1 MATAADPATIRNTND
16 AHQTLI
22 SINVAAQAP
31 LKLNST
37 NYLSWK
43 LQFQT
48 LFIGYDLL
56 GYIDGSKPCPP
67 ATLTQDN
74 ATRPNPEYILWI
86 RQDQLILNAVIGSI
100 LPTIIPFIAQATTSR
115 QAWTILANTYAKPSR
130 GRIKQIKNQL
140 KNTTKGSLSV
150 TEFMQTIKT
159 RADDLALLGA
169 SLDEEEIT
177 DKILDGLGD
186 EYKELVRAVQARDTS
201 ITFEELH
208 EKLLNF
214 EVSLQSTPLE
224 PHHFP
229 ATANPTYRTNNKSW
243 RPSQPQGTTTTNWRP
258 SYNSTNRSPAGTTT
272 GSRNPPRPYLGHCQI
287 CRIQGHTAKRCPS
300 FRLVPVQN
308 SPTSNSPQQ
317 GTPWQPQAHL
327 ATHPSTTPS
336 WLMDSG
342 ASHHVTSDLDNLSL
356 HTPYIGTDD
365 IMIGDGSNLPI
376 THTGST
382 SLKTSQHTFTLDNVL
397 CALHTGT
404 ILLQGQT
411 KDGVY
416 EWPTS
421 SPFTAFS
428 TIKTTSFDWHHRLGH
443 PAFSILKHIVSSN
456 HLGSSSSLSSDFSS
470 DFLSTNGISHLTT
483 PPHTPEHNGY
493 SERRHLHI
501 VETGLAL
508 LTHASLPR
516 SYWTYAFAT
525 AVYLINR
532 MPTPTLNLSS
542 PYHKIFQ
549 TTPNY
554 SKLRVFGCLCYP
566 WLRPYTSHK
575 LESRS
580 KPCVFLGYSL
590 TQSAYYCLDPSTS
603 RIYVSRHVKFV
614 ESQFPYSSVS
624 GPSSIPH
631 SNPINTWIPAPIKV
645 MSSTSQPPLNMPS
658 EGFTPQQTQSAAST
672 SIPIQPPSTNTAQNT
687 QTTTPSLTSSTNT
700 TPPLHNPPETTT
712 LPTHTMTTRAKNN
725 IHKPITKMNLH
736 TQLSKS
742 NGLEPTTVTKALLD
756 PKWRKAMSD
765 ECDALVK
772 NGTWELVPPNST
784 QNIVG
789 CKWIFRIKRNSDG
802 SIDRFKAR
810 LVAKGFHQR
819 PGVDYLDTFS
829 PVVKPTTVRVVL
841 SLAVSRGW
849 SLRQLDV
856 NNAFLQGHLS
866 ETVHMQQPPGFVD
879 QDHPSYVCKLRK
891 AIYGLKQAPRA
902 WYHELR
908 TFLLSSGFKN
918 SHADT
923 SLFVLTTAAQKMY
936 ILVYVDDLII
946 TGDNTKMIDSFVDG
960 LAHRFSIKDLGQLS
974 YFLGV
979 EVVPNQQGILL
990 SQRRYILDILART
1003 HMTDA
1008 KPVLTPIPT
1017 SPPLLKSGTA
1027 LPDPTEY
1034 RTIVGSL
1041 QYLLITRPDLA
1052 FAVNKLSQYM
1062 HTPTTD
1068 HWSFVKRLLRYLC
1081 GTINEGL
1088 QIHRK
1093 SPLNLHAYSD
1103 ADWAGDKDDFSST
1116 SAYVIYLGRNPVSW
1130 SSKKQKTIAR
1140 SSTEAEY
1147 RSVAN
1152 AAAELNW
1159 LCYLLT
1165 DLGVQL
1171 PYCPVLYC
1179 DNVGATQALLQSCV
1193 SLQDE
1198 TCCHRLSLH
1207 QRSSTKWYPS
1217 CCACILSRSTCRC
1230 THQASSPYPFS
1241 RSQIQDWTPIP
1252 SSILRGHIIT
1262 QRIATDCS
1270 CEQLYR
1276 L

>member
-1 MATAADPATIRNTND
+1 M
-16 AHQTLI
+16 
-22 SINVAAQAP
+22 
-31 LKLNST
+31 
-37 NYLSWK
+37 
-43 LQFQT
+43 
-48 LFIGYDLL
+48 
-56 GYIDGSKPCPP
+56 
-67 ATLTQDN
+67 
-74 ATRPNPEYILWI
+74 
-86 RQDQLILNAVIGSI
+86 
-100 LPTIIPFIAQATTSR
+100 
-115 QAWTILANTYAKPSR
+115 
-130 GRIKQIKNQL
+130 
-140 KNTTKGSLSV
+140 
-150 TEFMQTIKT
+150 
-159 RADDLALLGA
+159 
-169 SLDEEEIT
+169 
-177 DKILDGLGD
+177 
-186 EYKELVRAVQARDTS
+186 
-201 ITFEELH
+201 
-208 EKLLNF
+208 
-214 EVSLQSTPLE
+214 
-224 PHHFP
+224 
-229 ATANPTYRTNNKSW
+229 
-243 RPSQPQGTTTTNWRP
+243 
-258 SYNSTNRSPAGTTT
+258 
-272 GSRNPPRPYLGHCQI
+272 
-287 CRIQGHTAKRCPS
+287 
-300 FRLVPVQN
+300 
-308 SPTSNSPQQ
+308 
-317 GTPWQPQAHL
+317 
-327 ATHPSTTPS
+327 
-336 WLMDSG
+336 
-342 ASHHVTSDLDNLSL
+342 
-356 HTPYIGTDD
+356 GTDD
-365 IMIGDGSNLPI
+365 ILIGDGSNLAI
-376 THTGST
+376 THIGST
-382 SLKTSQHTFTLDNVL
+382 SLKTPHHHFTLNNVL
-397 CALHTGT
+397 CVPSMKKNLISISQFCTSNNVSIEFLPSTFLVKELQTGAT
-404 ILLQGQT
+404 VLKGQT

-416 EWPTS
+416 EWPNS
-421 SPFTAFS
+421 SPLIAFS
-428 TIKTTSFDWHHRLGH
+428 ATKTTSSDWHHRLGH
-443 PAFSILKHIVSSN
+443 PAFPILKHIVSSN
-456 HLGSSSSLSSDFSS
+456 SLGVSSSLSSDFSCNACLCNKSHKLPFSNSTIVSTQPLEIIFS
-470 DFLSTNGISHLTT
+470 DVWTSPIYSHNGFKYYVIFIDHFTKYIWFYPLKNKSDVKEVFIRFKAIVEKHFHSAIKTLYSDNGGEYISLTNFLSTNGISHLTT

-508 LTHASLPR
+508 LTHASLPI

-549 TTPNY
+549 IAPNY
-554 SKLRVFGCLCYP
+554 SKLKVFGCLCYP
-566 WLRPYTSHK
+566 WLKPYTSHK
-575 LESRS
+575 LEPRS

-614 ESQFPYSSVS
+614 ESQFPYSSLS
-624 GPSSIPH
+624 GPPSTHHP
-631 SNPINTWIPAPIKV
+631 NPIATWIPAPIPIP
-645 MSSTSQPPLNMPS
+645 SPSSQPPLTMPS
-658 EGFTPQQTQSAAST
+658 EAIVPQPLSAAPT
-672 SIPIQPPSTNTAQNT
+672 PTQYRFHPQHKPTQPLTPTLIATLNHS
-687 QTTTPSLTSSTNT
+687 TPSPQIPTSPT
-700 TPPLHNPPETTT
+700 NPPDPHP
-712 LPTHTMTTRAKNN
+712 LPTHSMTTRAKNH
-725 IHKPITKMNLH
+725 IRKPITKMNLH

-742 NGLEPTTVTKALLD
+742 NNLEPTTVSAALKD

-765 ECDALVK
+765 ECDALVQ
-772 NGTWELVPPNST
+772 NGTWELVPPDPT

-789 CKWIFRIKRNSDG
+789 CKWVFRIKRNSDG

-866 ETVHMQQPPGFVD
+866 EHVYMQQPPGFVD

-908 TFLLSSGFKN
+908 TFLLDYGFQN
-918 SHADT
+918 SYADT
-923 SLFVLTTAAQKMY
+923 SLFVLTVAGQSMY

-946 TGDNTKMIDSFVDG
+946 TGVHTKMIDSFVAV
-960 LAHRFSIKDLGQLS
+960 LANRFSIKDLGQLS

-1068 HWSFVKRLLRYLC
+1068 HWNFVKRLLRYLC

-1088 QIHRK
+1088 QIHRQ

-1103 ADWAGDKDDFSST
+1103 ADWAGDKNDFSST

-1130 SSKKQKTIAR
+1130 SSKKQQTVAR

-1165 DLGVQL
+1165 DLRVRL
-1171 PYCPVLYC
+1171 PCCPVIYC
-1179 DNVGATQALLQSCV
+1179 DNVGATQLCSNPVFHSRMKHVAVDFHFIRDQVQNGVLRVAHVSSADQLADALTKPL
-1193 SLQDE
+1193 
-1198 TCCHRLSLH
+1198 HRARFLDLKSKIGL
-1207 QRSSTKWYPS
+1207 
-1217 CCACILSRSTCRC
+1217 LSR
-1230 THQASSPYPFS
+1230 A
-1241 RSQIQDWTPIP
+1241 P
-1252 SSILRGHIIT
+1252 S
-1262 QRIATDCS
+1262 
-1270 CEQLYR
+1270 
-1276 L
+1276 

>member
-1 MATAADPATIRNTND
+1 MATASDPATIRNTND

-74 ATRPNPEYILWI
+74 TTRPNPDYILWI

-100 LPTIIPFIAQATTSR
+100 SPTIIPFIAQATTSR

-177 DKILDGLGD
+177 DKILDGLSD
-186 EYKELVRAVQARDTS
+186 EYKELVRADPYHHRPPVILPGHTLVTAKSADFKVTLPNGV
-201 ITFEELH
+201 LH
-208 EKLLNF
+208 FALYQFTIPLHPALHSRAHHGNHKLTL
-214 EVSLQSTPLE
+214 P
-224 PHHFP
+224 
-229 ATANPTYRTNNKSW
+229 PTH
-243 RPSQPQGTTTTNWRP
+243 
-258 SYNSTNRSPAGTTT
+258 
-272 GSRNPPRPYLGHCQI
+272 PPRRPGFW
-287 CRIQGHTAKRCPS
+287 T
-300 FRLVPVQN
+300 V
-308 SPTSNSPQQ
+308 
-317 GTPWQPQAHL
+317 
-327 ATHPSTTPS
+327 
-336 WLMDSG
+336 
-342 ASHHVTSDLDNLSL
+342 
-356 HTPYIGTDD
+356 
-365 IMIGDGSNLPI
+365 
-376 THTGST
+376 
-382 SLKTSQHTFTLDNVL
+382 
-397 CALHTGT
+397 ALHTGT
-404 ILLQGQT
+404 ILLKGQT

-421 SPFTAFS
+421 SPLIAFS

-470 DFLSTNGISHLTT
+470 IVEKHFNSTIKTLYSDNGGEYISLTDFLSTNGISHLTT

-508 LTHASLPR
+508 LTHASLPL

-549 TTPNY
+549 TPPNY

-614 ESQFPYSSVS
+614 ESQFPYSSIS
-624 GPSSIPH
+624 GPSAAPH
-631 SNPINTWIPAPIKV
+631 SNPINTWIPAPIRV
-645 MSSTSQPPLNMPS
+645 MSSISQPPLNIPS
-658 EGFTPQQTQSAAST
+658 EVFTPQQTQSAAPTST
-672 SIPIQPPSTNTAQNT
+672 PIQPPSTNTTQNT
-687 QTTTPSLTSSTNT
+687 QTTSPSLTSSTNP

-772 NGTWELVPPNST
+772 NGTWELVPPDST

-829 PVVKPTTVRVVL
+829 PVVKPTIVRVVL
-841 SLAVSRGW
+841 SLAVSQGW

-908 TFLLSSGFKN
+908 TFLLHSGFKN

-923 SLFVLTTAAQKMY
+923 SLFVLTTAGQKMY

-1003 HMTDA
+1003 HMQDA

-1140 SSTEAEY
+1140 SSTEAEI
-1147 RSVAN
+1147 SII
-1152 AAAELNW
+1152 
-1159 LCYLLT
+1159 
-1165 DLGVQL
+1165 
-1171 PYCPVLYC
+1171 LYC
-1179 DNVGATQALLQSCV
+1179 DNVGATQLCSNPVFHSRMKHVAIDYHFIRDQVQNGILRVAHVSSADQLADALTKPLHRIRF
-1193 SLQDE
+1193 QD
-1198 TCCHRLSLH
+1198 LKSKIGL
-1207 QRSSTKWYPS
+1207 
-1217 CCACILSRSTCRC
+1217 LSR
-1230 THQASSPYPFS
+1230 A
-1241 RSQIQDWTPIP
+1241 P
-1252 SSILRGHIIT
+1252 S
-1262 QRIATDCS
+1262 
-1270 CEQLYR
+1270 
-1276 L
+1276 